1 MINFI
6 TLPLIT
12 LFLLTLQAIFA
23 GSEIALLSCDKSK
36 IRSKADSGSSAAK
49 LVMKSINRIE
59 EYVSTSLV
67 GENLC
72 IVINTVI
79 VSIFIKRNYPDYD
92 PHLIS
97 VIVLTPLI
105 VIFGQV
111 VPKSIFQKQSTYLVL
126 KTIYFSIFFRLIFKP
141 LLFIVRIITDA
152 IVKLIG
158 TKSKLVTR
166 EELIHALEVESSVE
180 NSSES
185 FRDKILNK
193 IFLFHNIRVRDIM
206 IPLSRVESISYGSSV
221 GQAKKI
227 IKKSGFSRLP
237 VYKNKFNNIIG
248 FIHSSY
254 LLGKPDDYIINEL
267 IDSGFY
273 TNENSLVSNLLNEI
287 RKSKSNLVIVGEK
300 SSASGIVT
308 LEDILEEV
316 IGEIEDEHD

>member
-206 IPLSRVESISYGSSV
+206 IPLSRVESISYSSSV

-273 TNENSLVSNLLNEI
+273 TNENNLVSNLLNEI

>member
-1 MINFI
+1 M
-6 TLPLIT
+6 
-12 LFLLTLQAIFA
+12 
-23 GSEIALLSCDKSK
+23 
-36 IRSKADSGSSAAK
+36 
-49 LVMKSINRIE
+49 
-59 EYVSTSLV
+59 
-67 GENLC
+67 
-72 IVINTVI
+72 
-79 VSIFIKRNYPDYD
+79 
-92 PHLIS
+92 IS

-273 TNENSLVSNLLNEI
+273 TNENNLVSNLLNEI